1 VNPDNIEP
9 GATTCGFLHTTLGA
23 EPGVNYPIIRVYICM
38 KFAMNQP
45 APSGSIV
52 VHCGGKSNSP
62 FWKTVIIVIALMLI
76 LKYGTNIERQYF
88 D

>member
-1 VNPDNIEP
+1 
-9 GATTCGFLHTTLGA
+9 LHTTLGA

-62 FWKTVIIVIALMLI
+62 FLENSYYCYCT
-76 LKYGTNIERQYF
+76 YF
-88 D
+88 DIKIWY